1 VLNSKYLPGHSV
13 QLLHS
18 GDEYFSV
25 LENEINKAQKLIH
38 LQVYIFDSDTTGNK
52 IISALSNAVLRGVHV
67 FLMVDGFGSYSLQR
81 EYIKSIE
88 SKGIAFRYFSKLPFT
103 GITLNGRRLHH
114 KVCVIDSKIAI
125 VGGIN
130 IADKYSGY
138 NEKNA
143 WLDYAILVNGEVA
156 YQLNTVCN
164 QIWEKR
170 FVKKVLELKDSSNGV
185 DPVLIK
191 VSRND
196 WFRGKNEI
204 SASYKNILKASKSE
218 IIIVASYFTPST
230 RLLKILRNAAENNR
244 QVKIILTRNSDVF
257 MMKQAINYLYSVLLK
272 SGIQIYEYKE
282 AVLHA
287 KVCIVD
293 REWTT
298 IGSHNLNKLS
308 EFLSVEL
315 NLEVKDSSF
324 AKSFAEEI
332 DTLISTKCDEI
343 KIEDYEFK
351 QTKFSLII
359 NKFSFFIMTV
369 SLKVLFYLNKNER
382 VKSRRKKR
390 KK

>member
-1 VLNSKYLPGHSV
+1 VPNRKYLPGHSV

-25 LENEINKAQKLIH
+25 LVNEINKAQKLIH
-38 LQVYIFDSDTTGNK
+38 LQVYILDNDTTGNK
-52 IISALSNAVLRGVHV
+52 IISALSNAVSRGVQV
-67 FLMVDGFGSYSLQR
+67 FLMVDGFGSYSLHR

-138 NEKNA
+138 NEKNS

-156 YQLNTVCN
+156 TLLNIVCN

-170 FVKKVLELKDSSNGV
+170 FVKKSVELKLSSNGI
-185 DPVLIK
+185 DPVLVR

-204 SASYKNILKASKSE
+204 SASYKNVLKAAKRE
-218 IIIVASYFTPST
+218 IIIVASYFTPSA
-230 RLLKILRNAAENNR
+230 RLLKILINAAKNKR
-244 QVKIILTRNSDVF
+244 QVKIVLTRNSDVF
-257 MMKQAINYLYSVLLK
+257 LMKQAINYLYSVLLK
-272 SGIQIYEYKE
+272 SGIQIFEYNE

-287 KVCIVD
+287 KVCVVD
-293 REWTT
+293 REWAT

-324 AKSFAEEI
+324 ANTFAEEI
-332 DTLISTKCDEI
+332 DKLIITKCDEI
-343 KIEDYEFK
+343 RIEDYEFK
-351 QTKFSLII
+351 QTKFSNIV
-359 NKFSFFIMTV
+359 NKLAFFIMTA
-369 SLKVLFYLNKNER
+369 SLQILFYMNKSDH
-382 VKSRRKKR
+382 VKTKRKKR
-390 KK
+390 KN